1 MTTKISKTSP
11 KKHSP
16 RVASWVYEVINP
28 LIEIIPIELSFLQ
41 RSNVTFRFFNNTLEF
56 IRTIE
61 NHLSPSARH
70 IYRDFMK
77 ANADATKRLS
87 NHDKLADTLKFAAR
101 SAFTALSSNPEFVSK
116 VNHTVAEYRS
126 VQKEYPGGGYPEEK
140 FLHLVAA
147 HVVNRI
153 ESLPE
158 HSTDFLFWAQYGKE
172 FLKFRKGCEFD
183 KVDKACYTLLEFNK
197 TLIDW
202 LQEKSYKLCTQ
213 YDISAA
219 PTPSVYRSP
228 EQL

>member
-77 ANADATKRLS
+77 ANTDATKRLPY
-87 NHDKLADTLKFAAR
+87 HDKLADTLKLPGEAA
-101 SAFTALSSNPEFVSK
+101 FPTLSSNPEFVAK
-116 VNHTVAEYRS
+116 VNYTLAEYQS
-126 VQKEYPGGGYPEEK
+126 GQKEYPGGAYPEGK
-140 FLHLVAA
+140 FLHLVAE

-158 HSTDFLFWAQYGKE
+158 HFTDFLFWTRYGKE
-172 FLKFRKGCEFD
+172 FLEFRKGCEFD
-183 KVDKACYTLLEFNK
+183 KVDNARYTLLEFDK
-197 TLIDW
+197 ALID
-202 LQEKSYKLCTQ
+202 
-213 YDISAA
+213 
-219 PTPSVYRSP
+219 
-228 EQL
+228 